1 MTSICGR
8 ISTRCAM
15 PPRRRS
21 SRSIAIPERLRTSE
35 KPKRIWQLP
44 GILESCSAPTSA
56 TRGEVMQAAVVRAY
70 VDEVVTAIDPRIY
83 SGFVEHL
90 GRCIYGGIYDPEHST
105 ADPGGF
111 RNDVAE

>member
-8 ISTRCAM
+8 ISTHCAM

-21 SRSIAIPERLRTSE
+21 SRSIAILERLRTSE

-44 GILESCSAPTSA
+44 GISESCSAPTSA
-56 TRGEVMQAAVVRAY
+56 TKGDVMQAAVVRAY
-70 VDEVVTAIDPRIY
+70 LDEIVTQIDPRIY

-90 GRCIYGGIYDPEHST
+90 GRCIYGGIYDPDHST
-105 ADPGGF
+105 AGPAGF
-111 RNDVAE
+111 RGDV